1 VYRPTRNNGVWG
13 TRKTCAKGKQIPRG
27 FDNGK
32 DGHAATLHLRGARQ
46 EQLKSPA
53 FAPQRKP
60 SLRAKKKPQRLGYK

>member
-1 VYRPTRNNGVWG
+1 MGALLFGQGQLTAEFGGSATPR
-13 TRKTCAKGKQIPRG
+13 CA
-27 FDNGK
+27 K